1 MDALEFLKAAKRRYE
16 SNPDKNFSAI
26 YLDLPDF
33 EDYVKG
39 VEEWAKEHPVKT
51 RQSVFLEQ
59 FPNVRLDTNGI
70 IDISPCRV
78 DQKQYPFNGKDCCK
92 FQSCGDCRR
101 KFWAQEVE

>member
-1 MDALEFLKAAKRRYE
+1 MDALEFLKTAKRRYE

-51 RQSVFLEQ
+51 RQTEFIKM
-59 FPNVRLDTNGI
+59 FPNVQIRRDGY
-70 IDISPCRV
+70 IDIAPCNL
-78 DQKQYPFNGKDCCK
+78 DKEIYEKCSKSSMKCDECYK
-92 FQSCGDCRR
+92 
-101 KFWAQEVE
+101 KFWGKEVE